1 MLTSRAWWFLCISL
15 LVLLLGLGIGSS
27 ALTLVPLS
35 LILWFGGEWLLFAVR
50 IPLAVRRLRVLREVY
65 DERGVVATLWAGRTF
80 EVGIRLEGTGPL
92 RLPYVALADRPAFA
106 VAYLDG
112 PLTADGTVGGADG
125 LEIRYRIRCRGP
137 GLARFE
143 GAAVQVADFQGF
155 FYHTAF
161 VPGVVVYRV
170 LPVLVENG
178 HPTPTLKRDNQ
189 LPPPGV
195 HRLRRPGSASELL
208 DLRDYLPG
216 DPPKTIAWKVSARR
230 DRLVTKVFES
240 EAPVRCTLFV
250 DASHSV
256 RVPSVHGSAL
266 GRLVEI
272 AAAALQAN
280 SDARDLTG
288 LCLFDEYDSKM
299 VRPDRSP
306 VHVTRMLQT
315 LADAAALAPA
325 ATGVDPDQ
333 LIPLAYAFARQVYPQ
348 FMRPAVNDMPFWQ
361 EWFDSTPGYT
371 RRKFSLI
378 NYLFRRKR
386 TIAYAAMWLL
396 PPALL
401 LGDGLVTWIALAR
414 FTPTLWRLSL
424 TLLVFDAV
432 AAFALFAAVI
442 LFLIVTDRHRR
453 LARYRK
459 LVAAL
464 LSVRYGLAPGGLS
477 ALLEDDD
484 AFTLLTQ
491 RFLGEHHV
499 PYTLPLYD
507 RAGRYLFAA
516 PKKIGVLASA
526 LLRAVGRGRD
536 NELFV
541 LLADLLEL
549 DDAINPLLKAV
560 RVAVGRHHQVMLIV
574 PWPSGMRP
582 PHPNPPPQ
590 GGREQHNPPPPAGGG
605 QGGGDEEEWTGRL
618 PVVLGRA
625 ATRRFHRAYYR
636 IRRTFARLGVQVV
649 CAVGEEPVALIL
661 QRLNRLRAAGRRR

>member
-15 LVLLLGLGIGSS
+15 LMLFLGLGIGSS
-27 ALTLVPLS
+27 ALTLVPLT

-50 IPLAVRRLRVLREVY
+50 VPLAVRRLRVRREVY
-65 DERGVVATLWAGRTF
+65 DERGAVATLWAGRTF
-80 EVGIRLEGTGPL
+80 EVGLRLEGTGPL

-112 PLTADGTVGGADG
+112 TLTADGRVDAAAS
-125 LEIRYRIRCRGP
+125 LELRYRIRCRGP
-137 GLARFE
+137 GTARFE

-155 FYHTAF
+155 FYHAAF
-161 VPGVVVYRV
+161 VSAVVVYRV
-170 LPVLVENG
+170 LPVLVHNG
-178 HPTPTLKRDNQ
+178 KSTPTLKRDNQ

-208 DLRDYLPG
+208 DLRDYLAG

-230 DRLVTKVFES
+230 DRLVTKVYES

-250 DASHSV
+250 DASNSV
-256 RVPSVHGSAL
+256 RVPTVHGSAL

-280 SDARDLTG
+280 SDVRDLTG
-288 LCLFDEYDSKM
+288 LCLFDETNSRM
-299 VRPDRSP
+299 FRPDRSP
-306 VHVTRMLQT
+306 AHVTQLLQT

-333 LIPLAYAFARQVYPQ
+333 LIPLAYAFARQVYPHY
-348 FMRPAVNDMPFWQ
+348 MRPVVNDMPFWQ

-378 NYLFRRKR
+378 NYLFRCKR
-386 TIAYAAMWLL
+386 MFAFAAIWLT

-401 LGDGLVTWIALAR
+401 VGNGLLTWIALAR
-414 FTPTLWRLSL
+414 FAPTLWQLISIL
-424 TLLVFDAV
+424 FVFDVAV
-432 AAFALFAAVI
+432 AAAIFAAVI

-459 LVAAL
+459 HVAAL
-464 LSVRYGLAPGGLS
+464 LSVHYGLTPGGLS

-491 RFLGEHHV
+491 RFLGEHQA

-516 PKKIGVLASA
+516 PKKIEVLAKA
-526 LLRAVGRGRD
+526 LLHAVGRGRD

-549 DDAINPLLKAV
+549 DDALEPLLKAV

-582 PHPNPPPQ
+582 PSEEPE
-590 GGREQHNPPPPAGGG
+590 EQ
-605 QGGGDEEEWTGRL
+605 EYWTGRL
-618 PVVLGRA
+618 PVVLDRA

-636 IRRTFARLGVQVV
+636 IRRTFARLGVQVI

-661 QRLNRLRAAGRRR
+661 QRMNRLRAVGRRR

>member
-1 MLTSRAWWFLCISL
+1 MLTARAWWFLCISL

-27 ALTLVPLS
+27 ALTLVPLT
-35 LILWFGGEWLLFAVR
+35 LMLWFGGEWLLFAVR

-80 EVGIRLEGTGPL
+80 EVGLRLEGIGPL

-106 VAYLDG
+106 VAYLNG
-112 PLTADGTVGGADG
+112 PLTADGAAGGADG

-155 FYHTAF
+155 FYHVAF
-161 VPGVVVYRV
+161 IPSVVLYRV

-178 HPTPTLKRDNQ
+178 NPTPTLKRDNQ

-230 DRLVTKVFES
+230 DRLITKVFES

-250 DASHSV
+250 DASNSV
-256 RVPSVHGSAL
+256 RVPSIHGSAL

-280 SDARDLTG
+280 SDVRDLTG

-325 ATGVDPDQ
+325 AAGVDPDL
-333 LIPLAYAFARQVYPQ
+333 LIPLAYAFARRVYPQ
-348 FMRPAVNDMPFWQ
+348 LMRPAVNDMPFWQ

-386 TIAYAAMWLL
+386 TIAYAAIWTL

-401 LGDGLVTWIALAR
+401 LGDGLATWAALTWFA
-414 FTPTLWRLSL
+414 PTLWQLFL
-424 TLLVFDAV
+424 VILVFDAAV
-432 AAFALFAAVI
+432 AVAIFAAVI

-484 AFTLLTQ
+484 AFALLTQ

-507 RAGRYLFAA
+507 RIGRYLFAA
-516 PKKIGVLASA
+516 PKKVGVLASA

-549 DDAINPLLKAV
+549 DDALDPLLKAV

-574 PWPSGMRP
+574 PWPSDMRP
-582 PHPNPPPQ
+582 PSEEP
-590 GGREQHNPPPPAGGG
+590 EE
-605 QGGGDEEEWTGRL
+605 EEEWTGRL

-661 QRLNRLRAAGRRR
+661 QRMNRLRAAGRRR

>member
-15 LVLLLGLGIGSS
+15 LVLLLGMGIGSS
-27 ALTLVPLS
+27 GLTLIPLT
-35 LILWFGGEWLLFAVR
+35 LILWFGAEWLLFAVR
-50 IPLAVRRLRVLREVY
+50 ISQGVRRLRVLREVY
-65 DERGVVATLWAGRTF
+65 DERGAVATLWAGRTF
-80 EVGIRLEGTGPL
+80 EVGLRLEGTGLL
-92 RLPYVALADRPAFA
+92 RLPYVALLDRPAFA
-106 VAYLDG
+106 VTHLDG
-112 PLTADGTVGGADG
+112 PLTADGPVGGADG

-137 GLARFE
+137 GVARFD

-155 FYHTAF
+155 FYYTAF
-161 VPGVVVYRV
+161 VPGLVLYRV
-170 LPVLVENG
+170 LPALTAG
-178 HPTPTLKRDNQ
+178 GKPTPTLKRDNQ

-195 HRLRRPGSASELL
+195 HRLRQPGSASELL

-240 EAPVRCTLFV
+240 EAPVRCTLFM
-250 DASHSV
+250 DASNSV
-256 RVPSVHGSAL
+256 RVPSVHGCAL

-280 SDARDLTG
+280 SEARDLTG

-299 VRPDRSP
+299 LRPDRSP
-306 VHVTRMLQT
+306 AHATRVLQT

-325 ATGVDPDQ
+325 VAGVDPDQ

-348 FMRPAVNDMPFWQ
+348 LMRPAVNDIPFWQ
-361 EWFDSTPGYT
+361 EWFDSSPGYT

-378 NYLFRRKR
+378 NFLFRCKR
-386 TIAYAAMWLL
+386 TFAFAALWIL

-401 LGDGLVTWIALAR
+401 VGDGLVAWGALTWFR
-414 FTPTLWRLSL
+414 PTLGR
-424 TLLVFDAV
+424 LVFDLFLFDV
-432 AAFALFAAVI
+432 GAAIAIFAAVI

-459 LVAAL
+459 HVAAL

-484 AFTLLTQ
+484 AFALLAQ
-491 RFLGEHHV
+491 RFLGEHQA

-507 RAGRYLFAA
+507 RNGRYLFAA
-516 PKKIGVLASA
+516 PAKIGILASA

-549 DDAINPLLKAV
+549 DAALDPLLKAV
-560 RVAVGRHHQVMLIV
+560 RVAVGRHHQVMLVV

-582 PHPNPPPQ
+582 P
-590 GGREQHNPPPPAGGG
+590 
-605 QGGGDEEEWTGRL
+605 EEEPQEEVWTGRL

-625 ATRRFHRAYYR
+625 ATRRFHHAYYR
-636 IRRTFARLGVQVV
+636 VRRTFARLGVQVF

-661 QRLNRLRAAGRRR
+661 QRMNRLRAAGRRR

>member
-15 LVLLLGLGIGSS
+15 LVLILGLGIGSS
-27 ALTLVPLS
+27 ALTLVPLT
-35 LILWFGGEWLLFAVR
+35 LILWFGAEWLLFGLR
-50 IPLAVRRLRVLREVY
+50 LSLAVRRLRVAREIY
-65 DERGVVATLWAGRTF
+65 DERGGVATLWAGRIF
-80 EVGIRLEGTGPL
+80 EVGLRLEGTGRL
-92 RLPYVALADRPAFA
+92 YLPYVALTDRPAFA
-106 VAYLDG
+106 LTYLDG
-112 PLTADGTVGGADG
+112 TLSADGPVGGADG

-137 GLARFE
+137 GVARFE
-143 GAAVQVADFQGF
+143 GVGVQIADFQGF
-155 FYHTAF
+155 FYHAAF
-161 VPGVVVYRV
+161 IPGVAVYRV
-170 LPVLVENG
+170 LPVLIENG
-178 HPTPTLKRDNQ
+178 NPTPTLKRDNQ

-230 DRLVTKVFES
+230 DRLITKVYES

-250 DASHSV
+250 DASNSV
-256 RVPSVHGSAL
+256 RVPSVHGNAL

-280 SDARDLTG
+280 SDVRDLTG
-288 LCLFDEYDSKM
+288 LCLFDEYDSQM

-306 VHVTRMLQT
+306 AHVTRLLQT

-325 ATGVDPDQ
+325 VAGVDPDQ

-348 FMRPAVNDMPFWQ
+348 LMRPAVNDMPFWQ

-378 NYLFRRKR
+378 NYLFRCKR
-386 TIAYAAMWLL
+386 TFAYAAIWLL
-396 PPALL
+396 PSALL
-401 LGDGLVTWIALAR
+401 IGDGLMTWIVLAW
-414 FTPTLWRLSL
+414 FKPTLGQLAFDL
-424 TLLVFDAV
+424 FVFDLGAT
-432 AAFALFAAVI
+432 AAIFAALI

-459 LVAAL
+459 HVAAL
-464 LSVRYGLAPGGLS
+464 LSVRYGLAAGGLS
-477 ALLEDDD
+477 VLLEDDD
-484 AFTLLTQ
+484 AFALLTQ
-491 RFLGEHHV
+491 RFLGEHQV

-507 RAGRYLFAA
+507 RDGRYLFAA
-516 PKKIGVLASA
+516 PAKIGVLAKA

-549 DDAINPLLKAV
+549 DDALDPLLKAV

-582 PHPNPPPQ
+582 PSEES
-590 GGREQHNPPPPAGGG
+590 RE
-605 QGGGDEEEWTGRL
+605 EEEWTGKL
-618 PVVLGRA
+618 PVILGRA
-625 ATRRFHRAYYR
+625 ATRRFHHAYYR
-636 IRRTFARLGVQVV
+636 VRRTFARLGVQVV

-661 QRLNRLRAAGRRR
+661 QRMNRLRTAGRRR